1 MILPSKEDQPQQQ
14 RGHYCPLHS
23 PRLLQGVWESSIE
36 EDYEEEDPNQ
46 AVKELEEASSS
57 PSITSQ
63 VKVKG
68 PKKSYVGNQE
78 LLAAVAA
85 IYTNRDKN
93 RLGLSGF
100 VPRKLSTISSR
111 SCSVNPENDGP
122 TDSTADVHVPQVADG
137 ASPVSPSQESVANKS
152 HEFLNEVKSVEPDG
166 GRSTPKLS
174 KSDHQLYDKNRT
186 KNSDKSMVRV
196 TVTPD
201 TTISSAA
208 TFQRAT
214 SDVTPSSIETI
225 EGCSGVER
233 QPIQPTGLVIQS
245 PDNRQIQVSAASH
258 EKELDEDDSSEMD
271 PLMQ

>member
-1 MILPSKEDQPQQQ
+1 
-14 RGHYCPLHS
+14 
-23 PRLLQGVWESSIE
+23 
-36 EDYEEEDPNQ
+36 
-46 AVKELEEASSS
+46 
-57 PSITSQ
+57 
-63 VKVKG
+63 
-68 PKKSYVGNQE
+68 
-78 LLAAVAA
+78 
-85 IYTNRDKN
+85 
-93 RLGLSGF
+93 
-100 VPRKLSTISSR
+100 
-111 SCSVNPENDGP
+111 
-122 TDSTADVHVPQVADG
+122 
-137 ASPVSPSQESVANKS
+137 
-152 HEFLNEVKSVEPDG
+152 
-166 GRSTPKLS
+166 
-174 KSDHQLYDKNRT
+174 
-186 KNSDKSMVRV
+186 MVRV